1 MVYFASANKDIQT
14 MKQEI
19 QQTSMELIAEKGFA
33 IYCDDRIAFIE
44 DIKKMKDTPQV
55 VRTEVMLA
63 ILCLQGKGQLDLNG
77 DTHTIEA
84 DDLLICHPNI
94 VIGKSM
100 VSFDMEFR
108 CIAMSPE
115 YIRQLAVIA
124 DNSWDVL
131 KFLEKSPVI
140 HLCHKETE
148 TFCQYYDLILSRL
161 TDEPKHHLKEAT
173 DALLLAFLYEFHD
186 TMERFIQL
194 KPPTYSSNE
203 RLFRSFLELL
213 TSSYPKGRT
222 VSGYADRLHITPKYL
237 SAVCKETCGHTAS
250 DLINE
255 YVMKDALYLLKKS
268 DKSIKEIVNEL
279 DFPNLSFF
287 GKYVKRHTG
296 LSPKQYR
303 EQLSEKDKE

>member
-1 MVYFASANKDIQT
+1 
-14 MKQEI
+14 MKQKI
-19 QQTSMELIAEKGFA
+19 QQASMKLIAEKGLA
-33 IYCDDRIAFIE
+33 IYCDDRIAFVE
-44 DIKKMKDTPQV
+44 DFKKMENTPRV
-55 VRTEVMLA
+55 VRTEIMLA
-63 ILCLQGKGQLDLNG
+63 ILCLKGKGRLDLDG
-77 DTHTIEA
+77 ETHTIEA

-100 VSFDMEFR
+100 ISFDMEFR

-115 YIRQLAVIA
+115 YIHQLAIIA
-124 DNSWDVL
+124 ENSWDVL

-140 HLCHKETE
+140 HLSHKETE

-161 TDEPKHHLKEAT
+161 TGGPKHHLKEVT

-186 TMERFIQL
+186 TIERFVQL

-203 RLFRSFLELL
+203 RLFKEFLETL
-213 TSSYPKGRT
+213 TSAYPKARMVT
-222 VSGYADRLHITPKYL
+222 WYADRLHITPKYL
-237 SAVCKETCGHTAS
+237 STVCKETSGHTAS
-250 DLINE
+250 DLINK

>member
-1 MVYFASANKDIQT
+1 

-19 QQTSMELIAEKGFA
+19 QQASMKLIAEKGLA
-33 IYCDDRIAFIE
+33 IYCDDRIAFVE
-44 DIKKMKDTPQV
+44 DFKKMENTPRV
-55 VRTEVMLA
+55 VRTEIMLA
-63 ILCLQGKGQLDLNG
+63 ILCLKGKGRLDLDG
-77 DTHTIEA
+77 ETHTIEA

-115 YIRQLAVIA
+115 YIHQLAIIA
-124 DNSWDVL
+124 ENSWDVL

-140 HLCHKETE
+140 HLSHKETE

-161 TDEPKHHLKEAT
+161 TGGPKHHLKEVT

-186 TMERFIQL
+186 TIERFVQL

-203 RLFRSFLELL
+203 RLFKEFLETL
-213 TSSYPKGRT
+213 TSAYPKARMVT
-222 VSGYADRLHITPKYL
+222 WYADRLHITPKYL
-237 SAVCKETCGHTAS
+237 STVCKETSGHTAS
-250 DLINE
+250 DLINK

>member
-1 MVYFASANKDIQT
+1 

-19 QQTSMELIAEKGFA
+19 QQASMKLIAEKGLA
-33 IYCDDRIAFIE
+33 IYCDDRIAFVE
-44 DIKKMKDTPQV
+44 DFKKMENTPRV
-55 VRTEVMLA
+55 VRTEIMLA
-63 ILCLQGKGQLDLNG
+63 ILCLKGKGRLDLDG
-77 DTHTIEA
+77 ETHTIEA

-115 YIRQLAVIA
+115 YIHQLAIIA
-124 DNSWDVL
+124 ENSWDVL
-131 KFLEKSPVI
+131 KFFEKSPVI
-140 HLCHKETE
+140 HLSHKETE

-161 TDEPKHHLKEAT
+161 TGGPKHHLKEVT

-186 TMERFIQL
+186 TIERFVQL

-203 RLFRSFLELL
+203 RLFKEFLETL
-213 TSSYPKGRT
+213 TSAYPKARMVT
-222 VSGYADRLHITPKYL
+222 WYADRLHITPKYL
-237 SAVCKETCGHTAS
+237 STVCKETSGHTAS
-250 DLINE
+250 DLINK

>member
-1 MVYFASANKDIQT
+1 

-19 QQTSMELIAEKGFA
+19 QQASMKLIAEKGLA
-33 IYCDDRIAFIE
+33 IYCDDRIAFVE
-44 DIKKMKDTPQV
+44 DFKKMENTPRV
-55 VRTEVMLA
+55 VRTEIMLA
-63 ILCLQGKGQLDLNG
+63 ILCLKGKGRLDLDG
-77 DTHTIEA
+77 ETHTIEA

-115 YIRQLAVIA
+115 YIHQLAIIA
-124 DNSWDVL
+124 ENSWDVL

-140 HLCHKETE
+140 HLSHKETE

-161 TDEPKHHLKEAT
+161 TGGPKHHLKEVT

-186 TMERFIQL
+186 TIERFVQL

-203 RLFRSFLELL
+203 RLFKEFLETL
-213 TSSYPKGRT
+213 TSTYPKARMVT
-222 VSGYADRLHITPKYL
+222 WYADRLHITPKYL
-237 SAVCKETCGHTAS
+237 STVCKETSGHTAS
-250 DLINE
+250 DLINK

>member
-1 MVYFASANKDIQT
+1 
-14 MKQEI
+14 MK
-19 QQTSMELIAEKGFA
+19 LIAEKGLA
-33 IYCDDRIAFIE
+33 IYCDDRIAFVE
-44 DIKKMKDTPQV
+44 DFKKMENTPRV
-55 VRTEVMLA
+55 VRTEIMLA
-63 ILCLQGKGQLDLNG
+63 ILCLKGKGRLDLDG
-77 DTHTIEA
+77 ETHTIEA

-115 YIRQLAVIA
+115 YIHQLAIIA
-124 DNSWDVL
+124 ENSWDVL

-140 HLCHKETE
+140 HLSHKETE

-161 TDEPKHHLKEAT
+161 TGGPKHHLKEVT

-186 TMERFIQL
+186 TIERFVQL

-203 RLFRSFLELL
+203 RLFKEFLETL
-213 TSSYPKGRT
+213 TSAYPKARMVT
-222 VSGYADRLHITPKYL
+222 WYADRLHITPKYL
-237 SAVCKETCGHTAS
+237 STVCKETSGHTAS
-250 DLINE
+250 DLINK

>member
-1 MVYFASANKDIQT
+1 

-19 QQTSMELIAEKGFA
+19 QQASMKLIAEKGLA
-33 IYCDDRIAFIE
+33 IYCDDRIAFVE
-44 DIKKMKDTPQV
+44 DFKKMENTPRV
-55 VRTEVMLA
+55 VRTEIMLA
-63 ILCLQGKGQLDLNG
+63 ILCLKGKGRLDLDG
-77 DTHTIEA
+77 ETHTIEA

-100 VSFDMEFR
+100 ISFDMEFR

-115 YIRQLAVIA
+115 YIHQLAIIA
-124 DNSWDVL
+124 ENSWDVL

-140 HLCHKETE
+140 HLSHKETE

-161 TDEPKHHLKEAT
+161 TGGPKHHLKEVT

-186 TMERFIQL
+186 TIERFVQL

-203 RLFRSFLELL
+203 RLFKEFLETL
-213 TSSYPKGRT
+213 TSAYPKARMVT
-222 VSGYADRLHITPKYL
+222 WYADRLHITPKYL
-237 SAVCKETCGHTAS
+237 STVCKETSGHTAS
-250 DLINE
+250 DLINK

>member
-1 MVYFASANKDIQT
+1 

-19 QQTSMELIAEKGFA
+19 QQASMKLIAEKGLA
-33 IYCDDRIAFIE
+33 IYCDDRIAFVE
-44 DIKKMKDTPQV
+44 DFKKMENTPRV
-55 VRTEVMLA
+55 VRTEIMLA
-63 ILCLQGKGQLDLNG
+63 ILCLKGKGRLDLDG
-77 DTHTIEA
+77 ETHTIEA

-100 VSFDMEFR
+100 ISFDIEFR

-115 YIRQLAVIA
+115 YIHQLAIIA
-124 DNSWDVL
+124 ENSWDVL

-140 HLCHKETE
+140 HLSHKETE

-161 TDEPKHHLKEAT
+161 TGGPKHHLKEVT

-186 TMERFIQL
+186 TIERFVQL

-203 RLFRSFLELL
+203 RLFKEFLETL
-213 TSSYPKGRT
+213 TSAYPKARMVT
-222 VSGYADRLHITPKYL
+222 WYADRLHITPKYL
-237 SAVCKETCGHTAS
+237 STVCKETSGHTAS
-250 DLINE
+250 DLINK

>member
-1 MVYFASANKDIQT
+1 

-19 QQTSMELIAEKGFA
+19 QQASMKLIAETGLA

-44 DIKKMKDTPQV
+44 NIKMMKNMPQAI
-55 VRTEVMLA
+55 RTEVILA
-63 ILCLQGKGQLDLNG
+63 ILCLQGKGQLDLDG

-94 VIGKSM
+94 IIGKSM
-100 VSFDMEFR
+100 ASLDMEYR
-108 CIAMSPE
+108 CIAISPE
-115 YIRQLAVIA
+115 YIRQLVVIA
-124 DNSWDVL
+124 DNTWDVV
-131 KFLEKSPVI
+131 KFFEKSPVI
-140 HLCHKETE
+140 HLNHKETE

-161 TDEPKHHLKEAT
+161 TNEPKHHLKEAT
-173 DALLLAFLYEFHD
+173 DALLQAFLYEFHD
-186 TMERFIQL
+186 TMERFVQL
-194 KPPTYSSNE
+194 KPSTYSSNE
-203 RLFRSFLELL
+203 RLFKEFLETL
-213 TSSYPKGRT
+213 TSTYPRPRMVT
-222 VSGYADRLHITPKYL
+222 WYADRLHITPKYL
-237 SAVCKETCGHTAS
+237 STVCKETSGHTAS
-250 DLINE
+250 DLINK

-303 EQLSEKDKE
+303 EQISEKDKE

>member
-1 MVYFASANKDIQT
+1 

-19 QQTSMELIAEKGFA
+19 QQASMKLIAEKGLA
-33 IYCDDRIAFIE
+33 IYCDDRIAFVE
-44 DIKKMKDTPQV
+44 DFKKMENTPRV
-55 VRTEVMLA
+55 VRTEIMLV
-63 ILCLQGKGQLDLNG
+63 ILCLKGKGRLDLDG
-77 DTHTIEA
+77 ETHTIEA

-115 YIRQLAVIA
+115 YIHQLAIIA
-124 DNSWDVL
+124 ENSWDVL

-140 HLCHKETE
+140 HLSHKETE

-161 TDEPKHHLKEAT
+161 TGGPKHHLKEVT

-186 TMERFIQL
+186 TIERFVQL

-203 RLFRSFLELL
+203 RLFKEFLETL
-213 TSSYPKGRT
+213 TSAYPKARMVT
-222 VSGYADRLHITPKYL
+222 WYADRLHITPKYL
-237 SAVCKETCGHTAS
+237 STVCKETSGHTAS
-250 DLINE
+250 DLINK

>member
-1 MVYFASANKDIQT
+1 

-19 QQTSMELIAEKGFA
+19 QQASMKLIAEKGLA
-33 IYCDDRIAFIE
+33 IYCDDRIAFVE
-44 DIKKMKDTPQV
+44 DFKKMENTPRV
-55 VRTEVMLA
+55 VRTEIMLA
-63 ILCLQGKGQLDLNG
+63 ILCLKGKGRLDLDG
-77 DTHTIEA
+77 ETHTIEA

-115 YIRQLAVIA
+115 YIHQLAIIA
-124 DNSWDVL
+124 ENSWDVL

-140 HLCHKETE
+140 HLSHKETE

-161 TDEPKHHLKEAT
+161 TGGPKHHLKEVT

-186 TMERFIQL
+186 TIERFVQL

-203 RLFRSFLELL
+203 RLFKEFLETL
-213 TSSYPKGRT
+213 TSAYPKARMVT
-222 VSGYADRLHITPKYL
+222 WYADRLHITPKYL
-237 SAVCKETCGHTAS
+237 STVCKETSGHTAS
-250 DLINE
+250 DLINK

-303 EQLSEKDKE
+303 EQLSEKDKK